1 MTCIPESQLQVHKTT
16 ELASALALVVD
27 GWLLTR
33 WPEAA
38 TE

>member
-27 GWLLTR
+27 WLLTR